1 MNYAVE
7 ITNLKKRFWNRN
19 VFEDLNLNIEE
30 NKIYCLVG
38 RNGAGK
44 TTLLRC
50 IASQYVKTEGSIKA
64 FREEIFENKNALSK
78 IYLCQENGF
87 SGDMTG
93 REIFS
98 AAKTFLK
105 YWDEEF
111 KERLL
116 GKFNVELGKKY
127 GDLSKGMK
135 ACLNIIVALASRA
148 PITIFDEAYAG
159 LDPFN
164 REIFYEELL
173 RDYEENP
180 RTIIFSTH
188 YIEEIESLFEG
199 IIFMDK
205 GKIILNEDRDTIDE
219 RAFYI
224 TGKEEELNDI
234 LIKLN
239 VVSKEKIASFIRAGI
254 YDDISYEEKIQL
266 QSKGLTLEKM
276 PLQKLFVNLL
286 KEGVRS
292 E

>member
-1 MNYAVE
+1 MSHAIE

-19 VFEDLNLNIEE
+19 VFEDLNLSIDE

-50 IASQYVKTEGSIKA
+50 IASQYVKTGGSIKA
-64 FREEIFENKNALSK
+64 FGEEVFENKNALSK

-93 REIFS
+93 REILNT
-98 AAKTFLK
+98 AKVFLK

-111 KERLL
+111 KEKLVK
-116 GKFNVELGKKY
+116 KFNVEVGKKY

-148 PITIFDEAYAG
+148 HITIYDEAYAG

-224 TGKEEELNDI
+224 TGKEEELNDAI
-234 LIKLN
+234 TNLN
-239 VVSKEKIASFIRAGI
+239 VVSKEKIASLIRMGI
-254 YDDISYEEKIQL
+254 YDNVSYEEKLQL
-266 QSKGLTLEKM
+266 QNKGFALEKM

>member
-1 MNYAVE
+1 MSYAIEV
-7 ITNLKKRFWNRN
+7 TNLKKRFWNRN

-30 NKIYCLVG
+30 DKIYCLVG

-64 FREEIFENKNALSK
+64 FGEEIFENKNALSK

-87 SGDMTG
+87 SAEMTG

-105 YWDEEF
+105 YWDEAF
-111 KERLL
+111 KEKLL
-116 GKFNVELGKKY
+116 EKFNIELGKKY

-164 REIFYEELL
+164 REIFYAELL
-173 RDYEENP
+173 RDYEENS

-205 GKIILNEDRDTIDE
+205 GKILLNESSDIIDE
-219 RAFYI
+219 KAFYI

-234 LIKLN
+234 LRNLN
-239 VVSKEKIASFIRAGI
+239 VVSKEKIASLIRAGI

-266 QSKGLTLEKM
+266 QNNGFTLEKM

-286 KEGVRS
+286 KEGGRS

>member
-1 MNYAVE
+1 MSYAIE
-7 ITNLKKRFWNRN
+7 ITNLNKRFWNKV
-19 VFEDLNLNIEE
+19 VFEGLNLNIEE
-30 NKIYCLVG
+30 NKIYCLAG

-50 IASQYVKTEGSIKA
+50 IASQYVKTGGSIKA
-64 FREEIFENKNALSK
+64 FGEEVFENKNALSK

-93 REIFS
+93 REILNT
-98 AAKTFLK
+98 AKVFLK

-111 KERLL
+111 KERLVK
-116 GKFNVELGKKY
+116 KFNAELGKKY
-127 GDLSKGMK
+127 GELSKGMK

-188 YIEEIESLFEG
+188 YIEEMENLFEG

-205 GKIILNEDRDTIDE
+205 GKILLNEDRDTIDE
-219 RAFYI
+219 GAFYI

-234 LIKLN
+234 LRNLN
-239 VVSKEKIASFIRAGI
+239 VVSKEKIASLTRIGI
-254 YDDISYEEKIQL
+254 YDNVSYEEKIQL
-266 QSKGLTLEKM
+266 QNKGFTLEKM

-286 KEGVRS
+286 KEGVRD

>member
-1 MNYAVE
+1 MSYAIE
-7 ITNLKKRFWNRN
+7 ITNLKKRFYSRN

-50 IASQYVKTEGSIKA
+50 IASQYVKTGGSIKA
-64 FREEIFENKNALSK
+64 FGEEIFENKNALSK

-87 SGDMTG
+87 SADMTG

-98 AAKTFLK
+98 TAKVFLK
-105 YWDEEF
+105 YWDEGF
-111 KERLL
+111 KEKLI

-173 RDYEENP
+173 KDYEENP

-205 GKIILNEDRDTIDE
+205 GKIVLNEDGNTIDE
-219 RAFYI
+219 KAFYI

-234 LIKLN
+234 LRNLN
-239 VVSKEKIASFIRAGI
+239 VVSKEKITSFIRVGI

-266 QSKGLTLEKM
+266 QNKGFTLEKM

-286 KEGVRS
+286 KEGGRS

>member
-1 MNYAVE
+1 MSHAIE

-19 VFEDLNLNIEE
+19 VFKDLNLSIEE

-50 IASQYVKTEGSIKA
+50 IASQYVKSGGSIKA
-64 FREEIFENKNALSK
+64 FGEEVFENKGALSK

-87 SGDMTG
+87 STEMTA
-93 REIFS
+93 REIFR
-98 AAKTFLK
+98 AAKIFLK

-111 KERLL
+111 KEKLL
-116 GKFNVELGKKY
+116 DKFNVELGKKY

-188 YIEEIESLFEG
+188 YIEEMENLFEG

-205 GKIILNEDRDTIDE
+205 GKILLNEDRDTIDE

-234 LIKLN
+234 LRNLN
-239 VVSKEKIASFIRAGI
+239 VVSKEKIASLIRAGV
-254 YDDISYEEKIQL
+254 YDYISYEEKIQL
-266 QSKGLTLEKM
+266 QNKGFALEKM

-286 KEGVRS
+286 REGVRS